1 MGERFAALRGFMLF
15 ADVAPD
21 TIEAI
26 AGSCTWRGFE
36 PGQTI
41 ISHQDP
47 SRDVVFLTTGRARAS
62 VYAAS
67 GRQVSFRDIDAPGI
81 FGELAAIDGLPR
93 SASIEALGKCLAM
106 TMPQAR
112 FLDMLAAHP
121 SIALAVMQHL
131 SGMVRGLS
139 DRVVELSTLAVR
151 GRIHAELIRLAEAT
165 RADGNEAVLSSAP
178 THLDIANRI
187 ATHREAVTRELG
199 RLEALGV
206 VVKEGRTLKIL
217 DMALLRA
224 MLSSC
229 DASD

>member
-1 MGERFAALRGFMLF
+1 MGERIAVLRDFSVF
-15 ADVAPD
+15 TDIAPD

-26 AGSCTWRGFE
+26 AGSCAWRGFE

-41 ISHQDP
+41 IGHQDP
-47 SRDVVFLTTGRARAS
+47 SRDVVFLTSGRARAS

-67 GRQVSFRDIDAPGI
+67 GRQVSFRDIDAPGL
-81 FGELAAIDGLPR
+81 FGELAAIDGRPR

-121 SIALAVMQHL
+121 PLALAVMRHL

-139 DRVVELSTLAVR
+139 DRVVEFSTLAVR

-165 RADGNEAVLSSAP
+165 RADGNQVVLSSAP

-206 VVKEGRTLKIL
+206 VAKEGRTLKIL

-229 DASD
+229 DGGD